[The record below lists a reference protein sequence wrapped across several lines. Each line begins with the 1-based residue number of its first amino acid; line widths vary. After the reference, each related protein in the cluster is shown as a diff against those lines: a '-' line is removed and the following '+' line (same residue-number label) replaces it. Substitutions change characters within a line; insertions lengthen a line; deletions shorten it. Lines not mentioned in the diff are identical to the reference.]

1 MLAWIL
7 AAVGCA
13 PVPVDPTGRP
23 FDAVT
28 VDDEPGLAAAAEV
41 EAFASY
47 GTVGLGTL
55 PTIPDAPTA
64 EELAEANPPP
74 ATAELGLKSSSL
86 PMPSA
91 MATPAISP
99 TAVDLNWD
107 PAMPTRDS
115 AFGVHLVGTMVD
127 ADPPNAVLRL
137 PSGQKTLV
145 EAGQMLDDDGLLVLA
160 VGDRVVKVVKV
171 TKQGWYAKVETA
183 VLHSNPK
190 GRPTDPGPARRV
202 APRPAPV
209 VPVPAPAS
217 PAAAPDPAPPAPPP
231 SGL

>member
-1 MLAWIL
+1 
-7 AAVGCA
+7 
-13 PVPVDPTGRP
+13 
-23 FDAVT
+23 
-28 VDDEPGLAAAAEV
+28 
-41 EAFASY
+41 
-47 GTVGLGTL
+47 
-55 PTIPDAPTA
+55 
-64 EELAEANPPP
+64 LAEANQPP
-74 ATAELGLKSSSL
+74 AADLGLPPSPA
-86 PMPSA
+86 PMTA
-91 MATPAISP
+91 AVTTPAINP

-137 PSGQKTLV
+137 PSGQKALV
-145 EAGQMLDDDGLLVLA
+145 EAGQMLDSEGLLVLA

-190 GRPTDPGPARRV
+190 GRPADPLPARR
-202 APRPAPV
+202 APRA
-209 VPVPAPAS
+209 
-217 PAAAPDPAPPAPPP
+217 APPAPSAPAPAPVPDAAPTAPAP